1 VALWAVW
8 RVAPAVKVPVI
19 GCGGIM
25 RAGDAVEFLM
35 AGARAVQV
43 GTASLIDPDAALG
56 ILDGLEDYLRQRKLA
71 DLSTITGSAR
81 V

>member
-1 VALWAVW
+1 
-8 RVAPAVKVPVI
+8 
-19 GCGGIM
+19 
-25 RAGDAVEFLM
+25 M